1 MYYKLKEDTNIG
13 VARLCSDPYVCNLS
27 DQELLEEI
35 IPRETA
41 SKLLAEYSSIYEII
55 MNNSFYELEK
65 LAGLNRQNVVML
77 SYIKE
82 ILKRFH
88 KSAGYKIKSITSGLD
103 AFYLMNDMQ
112 YLKQEQFRVVLL
124 DVKHKIISNQIITQ
138 GTVSGT
144 LVGAREV
151 FNPAIKHMASKILL
165 VHNHPSGDPTPSR
178 EDIEITKQLV
188 KAGDIIGIPVL
199 DHIIIGKDEYT
210 SLKNMGHL

>member
-1 MYYKLKEDTNIG
+1 
-13 VARLCSDPYVCNLS
+13 
-27 DQELLEEI
+27 
-35 IPRETA
+35 
-41 SKLLAEYSSIYEII
+41 
-55 MNNSFYELEK
+55 
-65 LAGLNRQNVVML
+65 
-77 SYIKE
+77 
-82 ILKRFH
+82 
-88 KSAGYKIKSITSGLD
+88 
-103 AFYLMNDMQ
+103 MQ